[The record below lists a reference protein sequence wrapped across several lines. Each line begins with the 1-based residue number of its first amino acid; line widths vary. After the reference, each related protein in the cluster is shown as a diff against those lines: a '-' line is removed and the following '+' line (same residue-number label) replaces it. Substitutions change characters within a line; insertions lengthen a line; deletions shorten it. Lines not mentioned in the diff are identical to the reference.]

1 MASSLKVYIRP
12 QKSVVTSIAVGG
24 RAQVTLG
31 QVLNVDATNPDDGE
45 TLVYEAATG
54 KYVVK
59 PIVVDSNN
67 IINLIGGSF

>member
-1 MASSLKVYIRP
+1 MASSLKVYIKP
-12 QKSVVTSIAVGG
+12 QKSVVTSVAVGG
-24 RAQVTLG
+24 RPQVTLG
-31 QVLNVDATNPDDGE
+31 QVLNVDATDPDDGE

-67 IINLIGGSF
+67 IINLTGGSF